1 MNGAELLVKTAQ
13 ARGIEVCFANAGTT
27 EIPIVMALDAAKG
40 IKAIL
45 GLFEGVCTGAADGY
59 GRMTGKPAMALLH
72 LGPGF
77 ANGIA
82 NLHDARRAATPL
94 LNVIG
99 QHATWHLPADP
110 PLAMDVES
118 LTRTVSGWVRT
129 SGSIEAFS
137 RDISEAINA
146 SLFGQISSLIV
157 PHDLQLAE
165 ATDAGIGS
173 AYFAFDPVDT
183 ALIEKAG
190 STGSG
195 RTKVCPPA

>member
-1 MNGAELLVKTAQ
+1 MNGAELLVSTA
-13 ARGIEVCFANAGTT
+13 AACGIEVCFANAGTT
-27 EIPIVMALDAAKG
+27 EIPIVMALDRTHA

-129 SGSIEAFS
+129 IGSIEAFS

-146 SLFGQISSLIV
+146 SLFGQI
-157 PHDLQLAE
+157 
-165 ATDAGIGS
+165 
-173 AYFAFDPVDT
+173 
-183 ALIEKAG
+183 
-190 STGSG
+190 
-195 RTKVCPPA
+195 